1 MQSAPAWS
9 DLRSRCPVRELKNR
23 DIDDRRDD
31 EGADHRFFLRFRGFR
46 LGGTPSNASTK
57 IFVACV
63 VAAAAWRLVCEIAW
77 LRTVLAAVLNELSHM
92 LMNGFFLSQG
102 LVIVYLKPY
111 CRFGRATT
119 GSQTSRA
126 PETGQAIS
134 FSLRIGRA
142 APSAAVS
149 SPAFL
154 ATARNQANGE
164 PSDTFCPDV
173 ANSVA

>member
-1 MQSAPAWS
+1 M
-9 DLRSRCPVRELKNR
+9 
-23 DIDDRRDD
+23 DDRRDD

-102 LVIVYLKPY
+102 LVIRVP
-111 CRFGRATT
+111 
-119 GSQTSRA
+119 QVRA
-126 PETGQAIS
+126 P
-134 FSLRIGRA
+134 
-142 APSAAVS
+142 
-149 SPAFL
+149 
-154 ATARNQANGE
+154 
-164 PSDTFCPDV
+164 
-173 ANSVA
+173 